1 MKQMKVALS
10 DELRARLDAASA
22 QSGQSVAEEI
32 RSRVETSF
40 RQEAILDKPTS
51 DFLTG
56 VALMPAEIER
66 EVGVAWHKHAG
77 AHEVF
82 TQAILSR
89 LEELKPKGP
98 TVFGDRPHATT
109 SDDDPNQL
117 GPMVEYRLRR
127 QPDFT
132 ASPARQLMEDE
143 HYRAKLNKSL
153 VKRAAR
159 RRRQGLEV
167 SSLNEPLDEQQK
179 SGQPKKRGK

>member
-1 MKQMKVALS
+1 MKQLKASMP
-10 DELRARLDAASA
+10 DELAERLERASTKWGRSLSAEICARIEASFA
-22 QSGQSVAEEI
+22 
-32 RSRVETSF
+32 
-40 RQEAILDKPTS
+40 QEAMDKPTL
-51 DFLTG
+51 DFLNG

-66 EVGVAWHKHAG
+66 EVGAAWHKHAG

-89 LEELKPKGP
+89 LEELKPKGS

-117 GPMVEYRLRR
+117 GSMVEYRLRR

-153 VKRAAR
+153 VKEAAR
-159 RRRQGLEV
+159 RRRQGLDTT
-167 SSLNEPLDEQQK
+167 LINQPFDR
-179 SGQPKKRGK
+179 PKKRGK